1 MTMEVDVVA
10 ERGQA
15 LAALAAIAN
24 GTSNNRTLGFIHVYM
39 EMICQSISLPS
50 KKSAEIIPIKSTD
63 KND

>member
-1 MTMEVDVVA
+1 METDIVA

-24 GTSNNRTLGFIHVYM
+24 GTSNNRTLGYIHVYM
-39 EMICQSISLPS
+39 EMICQSIALPA
-50 KKSAEIIPIKSTD
+50 KKQAEIIPIKSLD